1 MNLVYIRKNRKLV
14 ILHLFLE
21 VSLKYWVH
29 STVEYSSENK
39 IVRDVSELLD
49 LGHSGSIIYKI

>member
-1 MNLVYIRKNRKLV
+1 MNLMYIRKNRKLV

-21 VSLKYWVH
+21 VSLKYWVY
-29 STVEYSSENK
+29 STVEYRSKNK

-49 LGHSGSIIYKI
+49 LRHSGSIIYKV

>member
-1 MNLVYIRKNRKLV
+1 MNLMYIRKNRKLV
-14 ILHLFLE
+14 ILYWFLE

-29 STVEYSSENK
+29 SAVEYRSKNK

-49 LGHSGSIIYKI
+49 LGHSGSIIYKV

>member
-1 MNLVYIRKNRKLV
+1 MYIRKNRKLV
-14 ILHLFLE
+14 ILHWFLE

-29 STVEYSSENK
+29 STVEYRSKNK

-49 LGHSGSIIYKI
+49 LGHSGSIIYKV